1 MVMADG
7 FLRFRQNQAR
17 ETRLTGFFLGHCP
30 GIARSSFQSIS

>member
-17 ETRLTGFFLGHCP
+17 EMRLTGFFLWHCP
-30 GIARSSFQSIS
+30 SMRGSLQPIS